1 MKPLAAEIATLILDR
16 KEDERLTW
24 NKEGTVRFLISA
36 ILPDHS
42 AVKQTLLGRR
52 KRFRAEIGKLL
63 SEAVDQVNSAENT
76 SQGELQKYLS
86 NESDLHSVMIAL
98 EKADLSFQ
106 LMMQVRN
113 KIVQAYQEIMKSQ
126 V

>member
-1 MKPLAAEIATLILDR
+1 MSDFKVYNDIPRMMPTPKAPTQAPSGPAS
-16 KEDERLTW
+16 
-24 NKEGTVRFLISA
+24 F
-36 ILPDHS
+36 
-42 AVKQTLLGRR
+42 
-52 KRFRAEIGKLL
+52 GKLL
-63 SEAVDQVNSAENT
+63 NEAVQQVNDVEKG
-76 SQGELQKYLS
+76 SQGELQKFLG

-106 LMMQVRN
+106 TMMQVRN

>member
-1 MKPLAAEIATLILDR
+1 MSDFKVYSDLPRMMPSPTAPTPAAS
-16 KEDERLTW
+16 
-24 NKEGTVRFLISA
+24 GPSSF
-36 ILPDHS
+36 
-42 AVKQTLLGRR
+42 
-52 KRFRAEIGKLL
+52 GKLL
-63 SEAVDQVNSAENT
+63 NEAIQQVNDVEKG
-76 SQGELQKYLS
+76 SQGELQKFLS

-106 LMMQVRN
+106 VMMQVRN

>member
-1 MKPLAAEIATLILDR
+1 MSDFKVYSDIARMMPSPAMPKPAAQPAQPGGSFGKMLNE
-16 KEDERLTW
+16 
-24 NKEGTVRFLISA
+24 A
-36 ILPDHS
+36 I
-42 AVKQTLLGRR
+42 Q
-52 KRFRAEIGKLL
+52 
-63 SEAVDQVNSAENT
+63 QVNDVEKG
-76 SQGELQKYLS
+76 SQGELQKFLS

-106 LMMQVRN
+106 TMMQVRN

>member
-1 MKPLAAEIATLILDR
+1 MPDFKLYSD
-16 KEDERLTW
+16 
-24 NKEGTVRFLISA
+24 
-36 ILPDHS
+36 LPRIMPS
-42 AVKQTLLGRR
+42 PTAPKQPASGAPGNS
-52 KRFRAEIGKLL
+52 FGNLL
-63 SEAVDQVNSAENT
+63 SEAIQQVNDVEKT
-76 SQGELQKYLS
+76 SQTELQKFLG

-106 LMMQVRN
+106 VMMQVRN

>member
-1 MKPLAAEIATLILDR
+1 MSDFKLYNNLPRVMPAPTLPKTQPTAAA
-16 KEDERLTW
+16 
-24 NKEGTVRFLISA
+24 GGSF
-36 ILPDHS
+36 
-42 AVKQTLLGRR
+42 
-52 KRFRAEIGKLL
+52 GKLL
-63 SEAVDQVNSAENT
+63 NEAIQQVNDVEKS
-76 SQGELQKYLS
+76 SQTELQKFLG

-106 LMMQVRN
+106 TMMQVRN

>member
-1 MKPLAAEIATLILDR
+1 MTAHE
-16 KEDERLTW
+16 
-24 NKEGTVRFLISA
+24 A
-36 ILPDHS
+36 INNMNDIRPYNDLPRTMPS
-42 AVKQTLLGRR
+42 PAVPQQQGGSSS
-52 KRFRAEIGKLL
+52 FGKLL
-63 SEAVDQVNSAENT
+63 TEAIQQVNDVEKT

-106 LMMQVRN
+106 MMMQVRN
-113 KIVQAYQEIMKSQ
+113 KIVQAYQEVMRSQ

>member
-1 MKPLAAEIATLILDR
+1 MNDFKVYSDIPRMMPAPAVPKPQAEGATS
-16 KEDERLTW
+16 
-24 NKEGTVRFLISA
+24 F
-36 ILPDHS
+36 
-42 AVKQTLLGRR
+42 
-52 KRFRAEIGKLL
+52 GKLL
-63 SEAVDQVNSAENT
+63 NEAIQQVNDVENT

-106 LMMQVRN
+106 TMMQVRN
-113 KIVQAYQEIMKSQ
+113 KFVQAYQEIMKAQ